1 MRIGIPAEVYPG
13 ETRVAAT
20 PETVKKLAAGGRH
33 TITVQ
38 SGAGD
43 AAFFPDAEY
52 QAAGARLSCSPAEL
66 YGESD
71 LILKV
76 RRPEAAELPL
86 VRRGSVLVGLLTPH
100 EGVDTLAQTG
110 VTAFAMELLPRISR
124 AQSMDVLSSQGNIAG
139 YKAVLVA
146 VYEYGRF
153 VPMLMTAAGTV
164 KAARVLVLGAGV
176 AGLQAIATAKRLGAV
191 VEAFDVRPAV
201 KEQVESLGAKF
212 VEVPLSDEEQK
223 AAETSGGYAREMSDD
238 YKQRQ
243 AALIAERSRAADIV
257 ITTALIPGRPAPR
270 LVSEETLK
278 GMKPGSVVVD
288 LAIKQGGN
296 CALTEADRVVV
307 RHGVKLVAPS
317 SLPAT
322 MPGDSSA
329 LYARNLLHFV
339 NLLIDPASGDLKV
352 NRSDEIVAATLVC
365 TDGTAVRS

>member
-1 MRIGIPAEVYPG
+1 
-13 ETRVAAT
+13 
-20 PETVKKLAAGGRH
+20 
-33 TITVQ
+33 
-38 SGAGD
+38 
-43 AAFFPDAEY
+43 
-52 QAAGARLSCSPAEL
+52 
-66 YGESD
+66 
-71 LILKV
+71 
-76 RRPEAAELPL
+76 
-86 VRRGSVLVGLLTPH
+86 
-100 EGVDTLAQTG
+100 
-110 VTAFAMELLPRISR
+110 
-124 AQSMDVLSSQGNIAG
+124 
-139 YKAVLVA
+139 
-146 VYEYGRF
+146 
-153 VPMLMTAAGTV
+153 
-164 KAARVLVLGAGV
+164 
-176 AGLQAIATAKRLGAV
+176 
-191 VEAFDVRPAV
+191 
-201 KEQVESLGAKF
+201 
-212 VEVPLSDEEQK
+212 
-223 AAETSGGYAREMSDD
+223 MSDD